1 MTVGLTGNR
10 TIGGTVIA
18 LDRSGVS
25 GRPKATGETGLPIAG
40 AVRRATGVTALNRTG
55 EIDRRVKVV
64 RMGPGAIGR
73 RNVIFVIRRQA
84 TEAIDRRRTGAIA
97 RKLTNVIDHK
107 ETGVLALK
115 ASGKIARRANGE
127 IARRASG
134 EIARR
139 ASGKI
144 AQRASGKIAQRASG
158 KIARRVGGALPRH
171 ETTIAAKTRRRAS
184 HGERS
189 QELVHGLKARS
200 RSAAASRAARDARRV
215 VHVGRA
221 SGATT
226 SSP

>member
-1 MTVGLTGNR
+1 M
-10 TIGGTVIA
+10 IA

-73 RNVIFVIRRQA
+73 RNVIFVIGRQA

-97 RKLTNVIDHK
+97 QKRTSVIDHK
-107 ETGVLALK
+107 ETGGLARK
-115 ASGKIARRANGE
+115 ASGKIARRATGA

-134 EIARR
+134 E
-139 ASGKI
+139 
-144 AQRASGKIAQRASG
+144 IAQRASG
-158 KIARRVGGALPRH
+158 KIARRVGGARPRH
-171 ETTIAAKTRRRAS
+171 ETTIAAQTRRAS

>member
-1 MTVGLTGNR
+1 M
-10 TIGGTVIA
+10 IA

-25 GRPKATGETGLPIAG
+25 GRPKATGGTGLPIAG

-55 EIDRRVKVV
+55 EIDPRVKVV

-73 RNVIFVIRRQA
+73 RNVIFVIGRQA

-127 IARRASG
+127 IARRANG
-134 EIARR
+134 KIARR
-139 ASGKI
+139 ASGEI
-144 AQRASGKIAQRASG
+144 ARRASG

-171 ETTIAAKTRRRAS
+171 ETTIAAKTRRAS

>member
-1 MTVGLTGNR
+1 MARGRVARRLGVGV
-10 TIGGTVIA
+10 GGTVIA

-25 GRPKATGETGLPIAG
+25 GRPKATGGTGLPIAG

-73 RNVIFVIRRQA
+73 RNVIFVIGRQA

-97 RKLTNVIDHK
+97 RKRTSVIDHK
-107 ETGVLALK
+107 ETGGLARK
-115 ASGKIARRANGE
+115 
-127 IARRASG
+127 
-134 EIARR
+134 
-139 ASGKI
+139 
-144 AQRASGKIAQRASG
+144 ASGKIAQRASG

-171 ETTIAAKTRRRAS
+171 ETTIAAQTRRAS

>member
-1 MTVGLTGNR
+1 
-10 TIGGTVIA
+10 VIA

-73 RNVIFVIRRQA
+73 RNVIFVIGRQA

-134 EIARR
+134 
-139 ASGKI
+139 
-144 AQRASGKIAQRASG
+144 KIAQRASG
-158 KIARRVGGALPRH
+158 KIARPVGGALPRH

>member
-1 MTVGLTGNR
+1 M
-10 TIGGTVIA
+10 IA

-25 GRPKATGETGLPIAG
+25 GRPKATGGTGLPIAG

-73 RNVIFVIRRQA
+73 RNVIFVIGRQA

-97 RKLTNVIDHK
+97 RKRTSVIDHK
-107 ETGVLALK
+107 ETGGLARK
-115 ASGKIARRANGE
+115 ASGKIARRATGA
-127 IARRASG
+127 IARRAIG
-134 EIARR
+134 EW
-139 ASGKI
+139 
-144 AQRASGKIAQRASG
+144 IAQRASG
-158 KIARRVGGALPRH
+158 KIARRAGGALPRH
-171 ETTIAAKTRRRAS
+171 ETTIAAQTRRAS

>member
-1 MTVGLTGNR
+1 
-10 TIGGTVIA
+10 VIA
-18 LDRSGVS
+18 
-25 GRPKATGETGLPIAG
+25 P
-40 AVRRATGVTALNRTG
+40 NRTG

-73 RNVIFVIRRQA
+73 RNVIFVIGRQA

-97 RKLTNVIDHK
+97 QKLTNVIDHK

-134 EIARR
+134 
-139 ASGKI
+139 
-144 AQRASGKIAQRASG
+144 KIAQRASG

-171 ETTIAAKTRRRAS
+171 ETTIAAQTRRRAS

>member
-1 MTVGLTGNR
+1 
-10 TIGGTVIA
+10 VIA

-25 GRPKATGETGLPIAG
+25 GRPKATGGIGLLIAG
-40 AVRRATGVTALNRTG
+40 AVHRATGVTALNRTG

-64 RMGPGAIGR
+64 RRGPGAIRR
-73 RNVIFVIRRQA
+73 RNVIFVIGRQE

-107 ETGVLALK
+107 ETGVLARK
-115 ASGKIARRANGE
+115 ASGTIARRASGTIARRANGA
-127 IARRASG
+127 IARRA
-134 EIARR
+134 R
-139 ASGKI
+139 
-144 AQRASGKIAQRASG
+144 G
-158 KIARRVGGALPRH
+158 KIARRMGGALPRH
-171 ETTIAAKTRRRAS
+171 ETTIAAKTRRAS

>member
-1 MTVGLTGNR
+1 
-10 TIGGTVIA
+10 VIA

-25 GRPKATGETGLPIAG
+25 GRPKATGGTGLPIAG
-40 AVRRATGVTALNRTG
+40 AVRRATGVTAPNRTG

-73 RNVIFVIRRQA
+73 RNVIFVIGRQA

-97 RKLTNVIDHK
+97 QKLTNVIDHK

-134 EIARR
+134 
-139 ASGKI
+139 
-144 AQRASGKIAQRASG
+144 KIAQRASG
-158 KIARRVGGALPRH
+158 KIARRVGGAPPRH